1 MATYY
6 DQLVAKGVAKGLSPE
21 RAAAAAGVKLEKE
34 GVSIMAMPTATEAAA
49 APSRSAL
56 VAKGKAA
63 GLPAERAEAAADIR
77 LERDA
82 QKEFAKGGD
91 FSAAVQRARA
101 VGTEAGAGEVVAEVL
116 GPKKSLLPAVGAEG
130 SEAVYA
136 MPAPRPAAPVF
147 TRAPLAAYGV
157 EPYER
162 AKAAYS
168 RFINPE
174 GLVPVE
180 ELPVEEQTRIEELRR
195 EEAQGRAET
204 ASTYAMPLVAL
215 APLGAPARALAP
227 AVAAGLYASQRLLPG
242 KMTPEENLLRS
253 PAWAEQTQPRPVST
267 SEEALKA
274 FAGPNYV
281 PPTKAPGGLSEYLA
295 AGAPRLEEDTSLA
308 AADKAAARARSAGSD
323 TLFSDAARFFGTA
336 VEGIPVAASAIG
348 EGISTVAGGAADAAS
363 YVGGGIGRGVFG
375 AVDAISR
382 TTLPSWESNQRLAEN
397 YRLIREAPDRYVP
410 VGPTDSPASV
420 VASPEDAVFLNPSA
434 FAEYEKKFPQQAAE
448 AKTKAE
454 AAVAGESRVT
464 ALGLDM
470 PEPALVRAVQAGQ
483 IPTTLPSYLRSELG
497 RGDAAAQ
504 VRAFK
509 ADPQAFKARARDNS
523 IAMGTLPPA
532 YAFEGDFTPVEY
544 VAFTV
549 AGRPIGTYEDG
560 SLQLSELGRSSL
572 DTLLRFRKTSPS
584 TYLDMLKTEV
594 EMAQAEQEPE

>member
-6 DQLVAKGVAKGLSPE
+6 DQLVAKGISKGLSPE
-21 RAAAAAGVKLEKE
+21 RAAAAADVKLEKE

-63 GLPAERAEAAADIR
+63 GLPVERAEAAADIR

-136 MPAPRPAAPVF
+136 MPAPRPAARP
-147 TRAPLAAYGV
+147 APAA
-157 EPYER
+157 P
-162 AKAAYS
+162 AMLPTSA
-168 RFINPE
+168 
-174 GLVPVE
+174 
-180 ELPVEEQTRIEELRR
+180 LPVEEQLYIENLRR
-195 EEAQGRAET
+195 EDSR
-204 ASTYAMPLVAL
+204 
-215 APLGAPARALAP
+215 ARARR
-227 AVAAGLYASQRLLPG
+227 V
-242 KMTPEENLLRS
+242 
-253 PAWAEQTQPRPVST
+253 AEQT
-267 SEEALKA
+267 EEAMA
-274 FAGPNYV
+274 YAAPFAAATPAGPLGTAVTALSAPLVGLGAYALERAMPNRVTESERVARSPVFEETSVARGYD
-281 PPTKAPGGLSEYLA
+281 PSRPATNLPGGLADILA
-295 AGAPRLEEDTSLA
+295 MRPATQDTSLS
-308 AADKAAARARSAGSD
+308 AADLAAQRVRRAGEQQTVDSTFAQALSTENLVPLAEGVRIVGGDIAGVMSDLPGALSRGVKAITPAAYEEFQRRNMVVGQP
-323 TLFSDAARFFGTA
+323 TPNINKTPIEAAQ
-336 VEGIPVAASAIG
+336 
-348 EGISTVAGGAADAAS
+348 S
-363 YVGGGIGRGVFG
+363 YVIPTEANVVR
-375 AVDAISR
+375 
-382 TTLPSWESNQRLAEN
+382 AEN
-397 YRLIREAPDRYVP
+397 ARLVQTSPDKYVP
-410 VGPTDSPASV
+410 VGPSNDPFSAI
-420 VASPEDAVFLNPSA
+420 ASPEDAALVNPQALSA
-434 FAEYEKKFPQQAAE
+434 YRSRFPQQAAE

-454 AAVAGESRVT
+454 AAVAGEARVT

-497 RGDAAAQ
+497 RGEAAAQ

-523 IAMGTLPPA
+523 VAMGTLPPA

-594 EMAQAEQEPE
+594 EMAQLEQEPE